1 MIMENETY
9 FIVRTKT
16 NYGIELSFE
25 EYTELLKVGS
35 HNPNKKMSLNTHP
48 RPNIKSLED
57 IIEITQITKAVIFK
71 KDENVL

>member
-9 FIVRTKT
+9 FIVKTKT

-35 HNPNKKMSLNTHP
+35 HNPNKMSILNTHP
-48 RPNIKSLED
+48 RPVIKSLED
-57 IIEITQITKAVIFK
+57 VIEITQITKAVIFK
-71 KDENVL
+71 KNED